1 MERPNLGEAL
11 RRWRRPPQS
20 GESSLSLAP
29 RSTFEAVTRQQVED
43 LRRELHE
50 LRNRVNALL
59 FGIAATFLAVLVDLA
74 VRR

>member
-1 MERPNLGEAL
+1 MLHEAL
-11 RRWRRPPQS
+11 RRFRRPPQPP
-20 GESSLSLAP
+20 ELPLSLGP
-29 RSTFEAVTRQQVED
+29 RSAFEAVTRQQVED
-43 LRRELHE
+43 LRRELYD

>member
-1 MERPNLGEAL
+1 MERPNLGEVL
-11 RRWRRPPQS
+11 RHWRRARQPTDAA
-20 GESSLSLAP
+20 LSLAP

-43 LRRELHE
+43 LRRELSE